1 MKGRKL
7 TTGRFET
14 RAELES
20 EVWDRYL
27 NTPSTQSDIARFARV
42 STTTV
47 ANILKRTKP
56 CPHPSKP

>member
-1 MKGRKL
+1 MKGRKP

-20 EVWDRYL
+20 AIWDRYL
-27 NTPSTQSDIARFARV
+27 NTPSTIADIAVFTRV

-47 ANILKRTKP
+47 FNILKRTKP
-56 CPHPSKP
+56 CPHPYKP